1 MRRPPCP
8 GSPTWTG
15 QNLRCAPAQHG
26 ENIVVRYIGD
36 LDVQGERRRG
46 FRPQID
52 VARRFEEPRL
62 YCGSK
67 FQTHR
72 RAFERLADD
81 MQFVQRPGV
90 ICVVLRIE
98 NRQRHRHRIKM
109 HRIKG
114 VALRCLTVVEG
125 TYIRCLL
132 VCGHQS
138 YTSPTVKRVG
148 KPFAARWGFQDRLP
162 DNVKID
168 VARDRNGMTMPRDYP
183 LGQEQDD

>member
-52 VARRFEEPRL
+52 VARRSEEPRL

-109 HRIKG
+109 HRKG

-168 VARDRNGMTMPRDYP
+168 VVRDRNGMTMQRDYP